1 MELHVRQSALRIA
14 AQLVEA
20 TLNADTSDYRGPAHS
35 CSCGGIASYRG
46 RRAKTYSTVVG
57 EITLY
62 RAYYYCSHCK
72 QGFFPRGQQ
81 LGLDEGM
88 FSADVKKMVSA
99 SAALVSFQESHTLL
113 EELAGLNIET
123 KHIERVAEALGK
135 DIARDECIH
144 IDQKPAA
151 GETMYMG
158 LDGTGIPMRLEEL
171 KDRPGKQQDGSSK
184 TREMK
189 LVATWTANSRDKAG
203 VPMRD
208 EGSVTYNAAIESAA
222 TADTDEQL
230 SDFAQRVEREA
241 CRTGFDAAQRQVVIG
256 DGAKWIWSMAD
267 EVFPRA
273 IQIVDLYHA
282 KGTVSETAK
291 KILGPES
298 QMCEEKGKLW
308 RDLLEA
314 GDIDRIIDDIGA
326 YTSCQDAIT
335 CIKYLQTNRHRM
347 QYPLFHKQ
355 DLCTSSGVLEAG
367 CKVGLGTRLKRAGM
381 HWTLSG
387 ANAITALRCS
397 RLSNRFDSY
406 WARRRSAV

>member
-1 MELHVRQSALRIA
+1 L
-14 AQLVEA
+14 EA
-20 TLNADTSDYRGPAHS
+20 TLNADTSDYRGPAHT
-35 CSCGGIASYRG
+35 CSCGGIACYRG
-46 RRAKTYSTVVG
+46 RRAKTYITVLSD
-57 EITLY
+57 ITLF
-62 RAYYYCSHCK
+62 RAYYYCPTCE
-72 QGFFPRGQQ
+72 QGFFPRDRQ
-81 LGLDEGM
+81 LGLGEGM
-88 FSADVKKMVSA
+88 LSAGVKRMVGA
-99 SAALVSFQESHTLL
+99 SAALVSFQESHNLL

-135 DIARDECIH
+135 DIAQDECTH
-144 IDQKPAA
+144 VDQRPAA
-151 GETMYMG
+151 SETMYMG
-158 LDGTGIPMRLEEL
+158 LDGTGIPMRSEEL

-189 LVATWTANSRDKAG
+189 LIATWTADSRDKEG

-230 SDFAQRVEREA
+230 SDFARRVEREA
-241 CRTGFDAAQRQVVIG
+241 CRTGFDAARRQVVIG

-267 EVFPRA
+267 ELFPRA

-298 QMCEEKGKLW
+298 RVGAEKGKQW

-314 GDIDRIIDDIGA
+314 GLIDQIIEDLGA
-326 YTSCQDAIT
+326 YASCQDATT

-347 QYPLFHKQ
+347 QYPLFREQ
-355 DLCTSSGVLEAG
+355 GLCTSSGVLEAG
-367 CKVGLGTRLKRAGM
+367 CKVGVGTRLKRAGM
-381 HWTLSG
+381 HWTLMG

-397 RLSNRFDSY
+397 RLSNRFDGY
-406 WARRRSAV
+406 WARRRASA